1 MVVDDDL
8 LNLPVAQVRRF
19 EHPGRGRERARPVPK
34 GRQIDPVAQEEIA
47 RASAARN
54 GIGNVAWREGSWFEP
69 VRGERFDLIVL
80 DIMMPNM
87 DGSSFLSFLR
97 KSEDLNKN
105 TPIIMLTA
113 FMPTISAED
122 EVNNKTFYLK
132 KPIDFEKMLRFI
144 KMAK

>member
-1 MVVDDDL
+1 MEKVLIIDDDSLIRDL
-8 LNLPVAQVRRF
+8 LA
-19 EHPGRGRERARPVPK
+19 
-34 GRQIDPVAQEEIA
+34 
-47 RASAARN
+47 
-54 GIGNVAWREGSWFEP
+54 
-69 VRGERFDLIVL
+69 DLILSEYEQVHIEHAEDGVIAQHKCKDQKYDLLIL
-80 DIMMPNM
+80 DHMMPNM